1 MAENSGVN
9 EGPVVLAFDVGD
21 GKVVSDFGSFSD
33 EARSV
38 ALQPD
43 GKIIVGGSVVARYN
57 GDGTLDTSF
66 GEGGRAVFDATG
78 LALQPDGKILAAGTN
93 GNALQL
99 VRLNPNGTPDT
110 SLDGDGSVIT
120 PLGTLATGRA
130 VALQP
135 DGKILVAGTSS
146 IGANADFGLVRYN
159 PDGSLDTTFD
169 TDGVVTTDFGGTR
182 GRGFRRR
189 ASARRQDHRRGYE
202 RTRVRQLQFCRCALQ
217 HRWQPRYDFRQRRQ
231 AHGRWWRARTAR
243 EWASLC
249 NPTGRS
255 FSRGQAPPPA
265 GGSDFSVLRFD
276 PAGNPD
282 ATFDSDGR
290 VTVDFGFRV
299 DFGSGRDIARDVA
312 LQPDGRI
319 VVAGS
324 ASGGTFSQPLGFFA
338 LARLNSDG
346 TLDTS
351 FDADGKVSTSFGGPF
366 DSAEA
371 LAVQPDGRIVA
382 AGSTIQA
389 FTDSDIALA
398 RYDANGQLDPTF
410 HRVDDGLYS
419 ENGAAMFFG
428 ASLADADSARLASA
442 TVSIIGNFRPGEDLL
457 SFTNDASTMGNIRGV
472 YSPDSGVLTLSSR
485 GRDREPDGVEPC
497 TARRELHQCRGR
509 AERRAPHL
517 RAGRERRRL
526 EQQCG
531 DAHVEHRCR
540 E

>member
-1 MAENSGVN
+1 MR
-9 EGPVVLAFDVGD
+9 P
-21 GKVVSDFGSFSD
+21 GS
-33 EARSV
+33 
-38 ALQPD
+38 L
-43 GKIIVGGSVVARYN
+43 
-57 GDGTLDTSF
+57 
-66 GEGGRAVFDATG
+66 
-78 LALQPDGKILAAGTN
+78 LQPDGKILAAGTN

-146 IGANADFGLVRYN
+146 SGSSADFALVRYN
-159 PDGSLDTTFD
+159 ADGSRDSTFD
-169 TDGVVTTDFGGTR
+169 LDGVVTTDFGGTR
-182 GRGFRRR
+182 DEGFVVGLQPDGRIIVAGTSGPGFGSSNF
-189 ASARRQDHRRGYE
+189 AVARYNTDGTLDATFGTGGRLTAPGGAPDSQG
-202 RTRVRQLQFCRCALQ
+202 VGFALQ
-217 HRWQPRYDFRQRRQ
+217 PDGKILL
-231 AHGRWWRARTAR
+231 AGT
-243 EWASLC
+243 SS
-249 NPTGRS
+249 TGS
-255 FSRGQAPPPA
+255 
-265 GGSDFSVLRFD
+265 GSDFSVLRFD

-290 VTVDFGFRV
+290 VTVDFGFTR
-299 DFGSGRDIARDVA
+299 DFGLGSDIARDVA
-312 LQPDGRI
+312 LQSDGRI

-338 LARLNSDG
+338 LTRLNSDG

-351 FDADGKVSTSFGGPF
+351 FDADGKVSTWFGGPF

-382 AGSTIQA
+382 AGST
-389 FTDSDIALA
+389 FELGESLNFALA

-472 YSPDSGVLTLSSR
+472 VLVGQRRSDAHFG
-485 GRDREPDGVEPC
+485 GRDGKPDGVEPC

-509 AERRAPHL
+509 AERRTPHL